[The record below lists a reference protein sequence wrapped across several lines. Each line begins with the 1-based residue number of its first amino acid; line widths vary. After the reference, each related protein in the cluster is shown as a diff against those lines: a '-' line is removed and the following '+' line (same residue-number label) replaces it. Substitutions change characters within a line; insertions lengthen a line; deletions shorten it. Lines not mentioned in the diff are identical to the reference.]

1 MGKLAV
7 TVANEVKF
15 AKLVSGAAEY
25 LGYTPTVIDHAT
37 GEEIDNPQT
46 KQQFVESYMKT
57 HLLDMA
63 KRSFADSAAEAERRR
78 VEKEVEDDIIF
89 S

>member
-1 MGKLAV
+1 MGRLAV
-7 TVANEVKF
+7 TVANETKF
-15 AKLVSGAAEY
+15 AKLVSGAAQY
-25 LGYTPTVIDHAT
+25 LGYTPKVINHAT
-37 GEEIDNPQT
+37 GEEVDNPLT
-46 KQQFVESYMKT
+46 KQQFVENYMKT

-78 VEKEVEDDIIF
+78 IEKEVEDDIVF